1 MKVLITGARGFIG
14 QYLLARLNA
23 DSRFEVESTDR
34 EDCDVGDF
42 DGVAAVTART
52 RPDAVCH
59 LAALCGAAPSR
70 AHPREY
76 YRVNT
81 QGTVNVLD
89 ACRLAGVRS
98 FVLASSLTVFG
109 RGDEAKREGSPHA
122 PRHPY
127 AASKSAAEG
136 ASRIYAKEFGL
147 RCAIVRPTLVV
158 GAGCKEPHA
167 IGDFVQKAIRGETIE
182 LQGRGDHRRD
192 FVHPRDVADA
202 FTACL
207 LGLERSNPGTCDSF
221 NISEGT
227 PISMKELADFIVSR
241 VGRGGIA
248 FAPSTNQTFSLFA
261 DIERARVGLD
271 FKPRFSIDQ
280 IVAEMIR
287 ENQEIRPDAFA
298 PHDDRRYD
306 DQRSVLVA

>member
-14 QYLLARLNA
+14 GYLVDRLRA
-23 DSRFEVESTDR
+23 DAGFEVEATDR
-34 EDCDVGDF
+34 DDLDVGDF
-42 DGVAAVTART
+42 DLVSAVIGES

-70 AHPREY
+70 ANPLEY

-89 ACRLAGVRS
+89 ACRKAGSPS
-98 FVLASSLTVFG
+98 FLLVSSLTVFG
-109 RGDEAKREGSPHA
+109 SGNDAKREDSAHA

-127 AASKSAAEG
+127 AVSKSAAEG
-136 ASRIYAKEFGL
+136 IARSYSAEFGL

-158 GAGCKEPHA
+158 GPGCKEPHA
-167 IGDFVQKAIRGETIE
+167 IGDFVRRAIRGETIE
-182 LQGRGDHRRD
+182 IQGSGDHRRD
-192 FVHPRDVADA
+192 FVHPSDVADA
-202 FTACL
+202 IAACL
-207 LGLERSNPGTCDSF
+207 VRLERSDRGTCESF

-227 PISMKELADFIVSR
+227 AISMKALAESIVSR
-241 VGRGGIA
+241 AGAGGIA

-261 DIERARVGLD
+261 DIDRARVELKFEPRYSLD
-271 FKPRFSIDQ
+271 R

-287 ENQEIRPDAFA
+287 ENQETRPDAYA
-298 PHDDRRYD
+298 PHDDCRHD